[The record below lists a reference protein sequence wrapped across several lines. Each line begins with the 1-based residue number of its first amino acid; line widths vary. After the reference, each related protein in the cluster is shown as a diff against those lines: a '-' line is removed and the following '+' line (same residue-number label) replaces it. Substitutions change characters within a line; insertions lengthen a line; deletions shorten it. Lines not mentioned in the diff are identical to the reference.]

1 MPVVYPTVRAPSA
14 SMLSMLAVI
23 CAAYRPPGKRRHSN
37 LLGLW
42 RILCLPVSPGGF
54 IVAKAKESAWWRH
67 SVPTWFWVVSTLVAL
82 LLGGYVMYKAY
93 AEDLP
98 EIKKSLHV
106 IQTQLGQ
113 IDGRQRE
120 LGIHFTHEQ
129 KMRARMDNSI
139 RVLQTHMVSVV
150 QKVEQRR
157 LTPQEMRNIM
167 TSVNDVSA
175 SEGRNFKA
183 HATVVGT
190 PPVPQMPPAVT
201 ALAEEL
207 PQGQADA
214 FRSTTVPYK
223 GSKESIEKLLA
234 RGFLAKNGKWEATQ
248 TGLKITYEGGTTV
261 FAANPNLSAE
271 DLKKKADL
279 FNSLSQALSQT
290 IGSREAVPVSILKN
304 PKPEISKPPLVIS
317 K

>member
-113 IDGRQRE
+113 IDGRQ
-120 LGIHFTHEQ
+120 
-129 KMRARMDNSI
+129 
-139 RVLQTHMVSVV
+139 
-150 QKVEQRR
+150 
-157 LTPQEMRNIM
+157 
-167 TSVNDVSA
+167 
-175 SEGRNFKA
+175 
-183 HATVVGT
+183 
-190 PPVPQMPPAVT
+190 
-201 ALAEEL
+201 
-207 PQGQADA
+207 
-214 FRSTTVPYK
+214 
-223 GSKESIEKLLA
+223 
-234 RGFLAKNGKWEATQ
+234 
-248 TGLKITYEGGTTV
+248 
-261 FAANPNLSAE
+261 
-271 DLKKKADL
+271 
-279 FNSLSQALSQT
+279 
-290 IGSREAVPVSILKN
+290 
-304 PKPEISKPPLVIS
+304 
-317 K
+317 